1 VTTFIVPSFDEEPWP
16 SLGGPICDL
25 IEERGVFG
33 PGSLKGEPAR
43 LDDEKRA
50 AIWKAY
56 EVYPRFDSRS
66 FAGAGPGLI
75 VRDPHPLAGR
85 RRFKRVRISW
95 RKGTAKTEFGGWVSF
110 AELHSEGPVRFDG
123 WDADG
128 DPVGR
133 PVRDPYIPLLATTQE
148 QVMELA
154 YGVLYTVCTEGPDAD
169 LFDVSLE
176 RIIRLGEYGADGKAV
191 PLAGSPNARDGAR
204 TTFQYYDETHR
215 LDSPTSLSAYEAM
228 EANLPKRPLDDPW
241 SLGTTTAGRPGRG
254 SVAEKDK
261 DEAELIAKGEV
272 DEPEL
277 FYFHREAGTHNP
289 VTGLEYDLKV
299 FADRVEAIREASGP
313 SVAAWSDLRGIAKQW
328 DRPKVDQQ
336 YLERTWLNR
345 WTQTSAQAFDA
356 HRWRTDLVREG
367 AKIQRHI
374 RRKVSVGFDGS
385 RWKDTTALVVTDL
398 ATGLQEKF
406 GLWVPDVSD
415 ESPDGTPEVRYGEV
429 NEAVDE
435 VFQVFDVVRMYLDP
449 AQGWDEHGANWAGK
463 YGPKRV
469 LFFYTDSRNLRRTA
483 EMCRSYAGAIKAGAV
498 THDGDEDFATHIAN
512 AQKREIRMV
521 DDEGQALWVMAKERH
536 DSLNKIDLAMAG
548 GLSWQARLD
557 AIASG
562 ANTSTDSY
570 AYYA

>member
-1 VTTFIVPSFDEEPWP
+1 MTTFIVPSFDEEPWP

-25 IEERGVFG
+25 IEERAVFG

-56 EVYPRFDSRS
+56 EVYPR
-66 FAGAGPGLI
+66 G
-75 VRDPHPLAGR
+75 HELAGR
-85 RRFKRVRISW
+85 RRFRRVRISW
-95 RKGTAKTEFGGWVSF
+95 RKGTAKTEFGGWVAF
-110 AELHSEGPVRFDG
+110 VELHSEGPVRFDG

-128 DPVGR
+128 NPVGR

-169 LFDVSLE
+169 LFDSSLE
-176 RIIRLGEYGADGKAV
+176 RIIRLGERGADGKAV

-215 LDSPTSLSAYEAM
+215 LNSPTALSAYEAM

-241 SLGTTTAGRPGRG
+241 SLGTTTAGEPGKG

-261 DEAELIAKGEV
+261 DEAELISKGEV

-277 FYFHREAGTHNP
+277 FYFHREAGTHDP
-289 VTGLEYDLKV
+289 TTGKEYDLSV
-299 FADRVEAIREASGP
+299 MADRIEAIREASGP

-328 DRPKVDQQ
+328 DRPRADPR

-345 WTQTSAQAFDA
+345 WTQAEAQAFDA
-356 HRWRTDLVREG
+356 RRWKDELAKVG
-367 AKIQRHI
+367 ATIPRRV
-374 RRKVSVGFDGS
+374 RRKVTLGFDGS
-385 RWKDTTALVVTDL
+385 RWKDTTGLVVTDIE
-398 ATGLQEKF
+398 TGLQQKF
-406 GLWVPDVSD
+406 GLWVPDYAD
-415 ESPDGTPEVRYGEV
+415 ESPDGTPEVRVHEV
-429 NEAVDE
+429 NEGVDE
-435 VFQVFDVVRMYLDP
+435 AFKVFDVVRMYLDP
-449 AQGWDEHGANWAGK
+449 AQGWDEQGATWAGK
-463 YGPKRV
+463 YGPKKV

-483 EMCRSYAGAIKAGAV
+483 EMCRSYAGAIKAGEV
-498 THDGDEDFATHIAN
+498 TNDGDEDLASHIAN
-512 AQKREIRMV
+512 AQKREIKMV
-521 DDEGQALWVMAKERH
+521 DDEGQPLWVMSKERH

-562 ANTSTDSY
+562 VSTASSY
-570 AYYA
+570 FYTASTTRRR